1 MNHGVADWVAAKEAT
16 VKESFWLVSFTTQ
29 GEGEGRAEKWTG
41 NSLAL
46 TSGSSQS
53 SGERSVKHNKMGA
66 IINQVQ
72 ASQQGLEE
80 AGLKYSW
87 QESGTTKVKWVGR

>member
-1 MNHGVADWVAAKEAT
+1 MNHGVAAWVAAKEAT
-16 VKESFWLVSFTTQ
+16 VEESLWLVSFTTQ

-46 TSGSSQS
+46 TSGCSQS
-53 SGERSVKHNKMGA
+53 SGERIVKHSKMGV

-72 ASQQGLEE
+72 ASQQGLEDV
-80 AGLKYSW
+80 GLKYSW
-87 QESGTTKVKWVGR
+87 QKSGTTKVKWVGR